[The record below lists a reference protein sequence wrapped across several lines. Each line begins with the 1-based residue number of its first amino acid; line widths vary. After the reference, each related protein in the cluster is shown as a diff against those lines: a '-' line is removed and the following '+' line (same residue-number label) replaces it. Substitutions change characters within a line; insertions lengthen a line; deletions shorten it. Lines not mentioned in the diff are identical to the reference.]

1 MRSTADWSRLGGIL
15 IAATAFV
22 MVAVVG
28 PRVLGLAA
36 GPEAEIITALKRFEK
51 EGISLPLA
59 GVAPEL
65 TSRELHYARIT
76 VRVEPGGQRAEVLAT
91 LDFTG
96 SLGDTQVSSL
106 GVEQVPFV
114 LQDGDWKPER
124 GEVPR
129 LAAVVVALEARRR
142 ALEQGDPATLAR
154 LSGLMGGED
163 GGSEGVDG
171 GSEGVGELSLDT
183 VLALK
188 KRSYRA
194 GAWFL
199 RLERDEAVATE
210 HWHLQGDLPSR
221 PVDLRGESRHRLL
234 RRGQEF
240 LFSSALR

>member
-1 MRSTADWSRLGGIL
+1 
-15 IAATAFV
+15 

-36 GPEAEIITALKRFEK
+36 GPEAEIITVLKRFEK
-51 EGISLPLA
+51 EGVSLSLA
-59 GVAPEL
+59 GVATEL
-65 TSRELHYARIT
+65 TSRELHYERIT
-76 VRVEPGGQRAEVLAT
+76 VRVEPGGQRAAVLTT

-106 GVEQVPFV
+106 GVEEVPFV
-114 LQDGDWKPER
+114 LQDGDWEPER
-124 GEVPR
+124 GEAPR

-142 ALEQGDPATLAR
+142 ALEQGDREVLAR
-154 LSGLMGGED
+154 LAGPQGTEGGED

-171 GSEGVGELSLDT
+171 GSEGVGELNLDT

-188 KRSYRA
+188 KRRYRA
-194 GAWFL
+194 GAWFI

-221 PVDLRGESRHRLL
+221 PVDQRGESRHRLL
-234 RRGQEF
+234 RDGQEF

>member
-1 MRSTADWSRLGGIL
+1 VKSTEDWSRLGGLL
-15 IAATAFV
+15 IALIAFV
-22 MVAVVG
+22 MLAIVG

-36 GPEAEIITALKRFEK
+36 GPEAEIITALKHLEK
-51 EGISLPLA
+51 QGLSLSLPGATAPLA
-59 GVAPEL
+59 
-65 TSRELHYARIT
+65 SKDLHYERIT

-96 SLGDTQVSSL
+96 SLGDTEVSSL

-114 LQDGDWKPER
+114 LRDGDWVPEQR
-124 GEVPR
+124 AAPR
-129 LAAVVVALEARRR
+129 LTAAVEALEARRR
-142 ALEQGDPATLAR
+142 ALDQGDAAALAR
-154 LSGLMGGED
+154 LWGLGEQD
-163 GGSEGVDG
+163 GGG
-171 GSEGVGELSLDT
+171 GSVGVGEPELET

-188 KRSYRA
+188 QRRYRA

-221 PVDLRGESRHRLL
+221 PVDQRGERRLSLL
-234 RRGQEF
+234 RRGEEF